1 MDDKISKIQEIRVL
15 LSFIRHADGEGNI
28 DFKETPIFSDLHK
41 VVTNGNWLD
50 SLLYRLNSAQ
60 VIHYEEI
67 GEDGF
72 APIISRGITNTTH
85 EYLAGLIDSFESEYH
100 SLEQR
105 ITEILTFNPN
115 QLSKKIL
122 DTKKKL
128 DEVESLIKGN
138 ELLKP
143 MESPLREIQQHFK
156 SVSVVSSGYEDIYKN
171 IIRPVQ
177 EEGRSGVKATVRW
190 AVISIII
197 STALS
202 WAISN
207 FNKISA
213 LINGA

>member
-1 MDDKISKIQEIRVL
+1 
-15 LSFIRHADGEGNI
+15 
-28 DFKETPIFSDLHK
+28 
-41 VVTNGNWLD
+41 
-50 SLLYRLNSAQ
+50 
-60 VIHYEEI
+60 
-67 GEDGF
+67 
-72 APIISRGITNTTH
+72 
-85 EYLAGLIDSFESEYH
+85 
-100 SLEQR
+100 
-105 ITEILTFNPN
+105 
-115 QLSKKIL
+115 
-122 DTKKKL
+122 
-128 DEVESLIKGN
+128 VESLIKGN

>member
-41 VVTNGNWLD
+41 VVTHGNWLD
-50 SLLYRLNSAQ
+50 SLLYRLNSTQ

-72 APIISRGITNTTH
+72 APIIFGGITSTTH
-85 EYLAGLIDSFESEYH
+85 EYLAGLVESVESEYH

-115 QLSKKIL
+115 QLSKKIS
-122 DTKKKL
+122 DTNKKL

-143 MESPLREIQQHFK
+143 MESTLREIQQHFK
-156 SVSVVSSGYEDIYKN
+156 SVSIVSSGYEDIYKN

-202 WAISN
+202 WAVSN

-213 LINGA
+213 IVNGA